1 MNNLVVEA
9 RTQYVFKRS
18 LISRVE
24 YIWIRGYNITLYT
37 WGGAEKR
44 GNTK

>member
-1 MNNLVVEA
+1 MNNLVVET

-24 YIWIRGYNITLYT
+24 YSNSWI
-37 WGGAEKR
+37 
-44 GNTK
+44 